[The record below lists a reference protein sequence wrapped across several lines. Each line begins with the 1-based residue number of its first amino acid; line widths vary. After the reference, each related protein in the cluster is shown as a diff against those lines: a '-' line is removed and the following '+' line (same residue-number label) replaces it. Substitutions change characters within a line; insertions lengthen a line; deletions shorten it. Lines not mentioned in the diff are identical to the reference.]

1 MPVGV
6 GGGVSSLEWEDAE
19 SRMPCHHSGISV
31 LPAHLCARLPATH
44 DAVFPGSDLKRGTGL
59 PGSAQGV
66 HAPHPAL
73 LSQLRTLFLARQRGA
88 GITSPQWAAGST
100 LSGFQAA
107 SLPPGLMPSLIAHPI
122 VSSLFNHVQK
132 YLHPLL
138 AHSDLSQV
146 HSGLSAQPFQE
157 RS

>member
-1 MPVGV
+1 
-6 GGGVSSLEWEDAE
+6 
-19 SRMPCHHSGISV
+19 MPCHHSEVSV
-31 LPAHLCARLPATH
+31 LVPAQLCAQLPATH
-44 DAVFPGSDLKRGTGL
+44 DAVFPGSGLKRGTGL
-59 PGSAQGV
+59 RGSAQGV
-66 HAPHPAL
+66 HVSHPAL
-73 LSQLRTLFLARQRGA
+73 LSSCAPLFLDRQHGA

-100 LSGFQAA
+100 LPGFQAA

-157 RS
+157 WS